1 MEQTQTSS
9 LGRFFKGL
17 LASATSSTLMM
28 GIFYGLQY
36 AVGAFI
42 TATPAIALATLTA
55 AIPSALTVIAA
66 VTIFGGIMAAVRG
79 DSHGASNAARTN
91 EAQQAVLIANGRGLA
106 PTSTPPSPDELD
118 APAAA
123 RWTDRT
129 NIAQSNRTSVA
140 QILADGKTPKD
151 HAAAI
156 LASQQT
162 GNAAAR

>member
-9 LGRFFKGL
+9 LGRFFKGAI
-17 LASATSSTLMM
+17 ASATSSTLMM

-36 AVGAFI
+36 VAHSIPALAGLIPAVGVS
-42 TATPAIALATLTA
+42 ALASA
-55 AIPSALTVIAA
+55 AVVIAA
-66 VTIFGGIMAAVRG
+66 VAIFGGIMAAVRG

-106 PTSTPPSPDELD
+106 PTITPPSPDELD
-118 APAAA
+118 SPAAA

-140 QILADGKTPKD
+140 QILSNGKTPKD